1 MCTLELFLSENVW
14 SELSLY
20 CDKVSPSVFSHR
32 AACFVINLHIHSM
45 TQHVDTIIEVAPLS
59 CFCLL
64 GFPSGGVQNGTNSG
78 GHRLLSGP
86 AGRPLLMPRGPPHTL
101 WGRLLT
107 HLYEEVPKP
116 CPVSNQSNPSLL
128 FILSFVNIYIGI
140 GFQYFK
146 VNSDSI
152 EKRAIFVINRRDMLL
167 EGVLASTF

>member
-116 CPVSNQSNPSLL
+116 CPVSKVKPFPPFHFEFCKHLHWNWFS
-128 FILSFVNIYIGI
+128 V
-140 GFQYFK
+140 FQGKLWFNREESYFCNK
-146 VNSDSI
+146 
-152 EKRAIFVINRRDMLL
+152 
-167 EGVLASTF
+167 